1 MEYQSQYR
9 MNKNIS
15 AAILAG
21 GGGKRFDG
29 INKSKIIIDGK
40 TIISRI
46 IETFDEIFDEII
58 IVSNTPAE
66 FKEFA
71 GCNIIGDQFLNKGP
85 LAGIHSA
92 LKNTDSEA
100 LFIVAGDMPF
110 LKKELIDKQIYCFN
124 NSDCDILIP
133 QNDDF
138 IEPLHGI
145 YRKSIGLMLEKFLE
159 EGKNYA
165 IHEFLKMVNVQYLDF
180 GGVVESKRALTNIN
194 SPSDIL
200 MVKKHSGPPPFFFN

>member
-1 MEYQSQYR
+1 MS
-9 MNKNIS
+9 KNIS

-21 GGGKRFDG
+21 GSGKRLDG
-29 INKSKIIIDGK
+29 INKSKIVIDGK

-46 IETFDEIFDEII
+46 IETFNETFDEII

-66 FKEFA
+66 FKEFS
-71 GCNIIGDQFLNKGP
+71 GCNIIGDQFINKGP

-92 LKNTDSEA
+92 LKNTGSEA

-110 LKKELIDKQIYCFN
+110 LRKGLIDKQIDYFN
-124 NSDCDILIP
+124 NIDCDILIP
-133 QNDDF
+133 KIDKF

-145 YRKSIGLMLEKFLE
+145 YRKSIVLMLEKFLK
-159 EGKNYA
+159 EGNNYA
-165 IHEFLKMVNVQYLDF
+165 IHEFFKMVNVQYLDF
-180 GGVVESKRALTNIN
+180 GGSMESKRAFTNIN

-200 MVKKHSGPPPFFFN
+200 TLKQHSGCAE

>member
-1 MEYQSQYR
+1 MS
-9 MNKNIS
+9 KNIS

-21 GGGKRFDG
+21 GSSKRLDG
-29 INKSKIIIDGK
+29 INKSKIVIDGM

-46 IETFDEIFDEII
+46 IEAFDKTFDEII

-66 FKEFA
+66 FKEYSA
-71 GCNIIGDQFLNKGP
+71 CNIIGDQFLNKGP
-85 LAGIHSA
+85 IAGIHSA

-110 LKKELIDKQIYCFN
+110 LKKKLIDKQIDCFN
-124 NSDCDILIP
+124 SINCDILIP
-133 QNDDF
+133 KIDEF

-159 EGKNYA
+159 ESKNYA
-165 IHEFLKMVNVQYLDF
+165 IHEFFKMVNVQYLDF
-180 GGVVESKRALTNIN
+180 GGSMESKRAFTNIN

-200 MVKKHSGPPPFFFN
+200 IIK